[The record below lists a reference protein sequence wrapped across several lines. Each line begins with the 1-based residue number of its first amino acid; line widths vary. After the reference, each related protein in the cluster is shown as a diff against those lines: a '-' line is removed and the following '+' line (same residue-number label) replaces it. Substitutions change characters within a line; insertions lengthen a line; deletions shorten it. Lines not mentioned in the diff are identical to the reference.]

1 VQSHWALVS
10 TFDDNTSQPLESR
23 LALSLALRA
32 WESRLG
38 FEQATTTPGF
48 ARSFLP
54 PPPNNGPQ
62 QTQQQA
68 HLIPALP
75 GTSVCTPR
83 PPRVPGPGHTIPP
96 SPRGH
101 IPFCTWLHTLPC
113 NTFTPA
119 VTPAVTLHQHKVAN
133 AAYLDSGA
141 RQAWSRVVTYLLGDT
156 TY

>member
-10 TFDDNTSQPLESR
+10 TFDDNTSQTLESR

-75 GTSVCTPR
+75 GTSVR
-83 PPRVPGPGHTIPP
+83 PPRVPGPGHTTPP
-96 SPRGH
+96 P
-101 IPFCTWLHTLPC
+101 
-113 NTFTPA
+113 
-119 VTPAVTLHQHKVAN
+119 Q
-133 AAYLDSGA
+133 GA
-141 RQAWSRVVTYLLGDT
+141 HSFLYMVTYT
-156 TY
+156 TV